1 MPFGVMDAFIILI
14 VVMVS
19 WAYMYAKTYQT
30 AHMRYAQLIACQL
43 QFNKNIFYKFIFM
56 DQT

>member
-1 MPFGVMDAFIILI
+1 MPFRVMDAFIILI

-30 AHMRYAQLIACQL
+30 AHVRYAQLIACQL
-43 QFNKNIFYKFIFM
+43 HFNKNIF
-56 DQT
+56 